1 MQLYLVVDPIDPME
15 GHIVEASS
23 ADEAARAYAR
33 VVDYDSDTLD
43 EFLRE
48 ARVTM
53 LTPDQQGVVRG
64 EHVRPQHERV
74 LELMDEFCEEY
85 ITLEPREDYDPCI
98 VGIVRRFNDTVL
110 AYSTKAIL
118 EMLTQKQGMT
128 LSEAEEWF
136 GFNTVGAWLGDMT
149 PIFVCDDIC
158 DYPGAGPWEVPA
170 AAIDGPYGPLD
181 ESSEEGEEEA

>member
-1 MQLYLVVDPIDPME
+1 MMQLYLVVDPIDPME

-23 ADEAARAYAR
+23 ADEAARTYAR

-149 PIFVCDDIC
+149 PIFVCDDIS
-158 DYPGAGPWEVPA
+158 DYPGAGPWDVPA
-170 AAIDGPYGPLD
+170 SAIDGPYGD
-181 ESSEEGEEEA
+181 EASEEDGEEA